1 MCSSCDA
8 FVVEVAFM
16 PPALC
21 LKPAFQLVSIG
32 EGAPAFRG
40 ANVEPYARA
49 VLKAAVIDVAD
60 DTFMVPPDR
69 GGEHGEA
76 AEEVGVFQAKVE
88 SREAAKRRSAHA
100 GIFPAVQSAIVG
112 IDKRHQIFGDEP
124 AVFVGLA
131 STHFPVGDVGIFL
144 QTVVAG
150 VGNADD
156 NERGDL
162 SGFDCGIGSFGD
174 APGASWDK

>member
-40 ANVEPYARA
+40 AHVEPYARA
-49 VLKAAVIDVAD
+49 VLKAGVIDVAD

-76 AEEVGVFQAKVE
+76 AEEVRVLQAKVE
-88 SREAAKRRSAHA
+88 SREATKRRSAHA
-100 GIFPAVQSAIVG
+100 GVFPAVQSAIVG
-112 IDKRHQIFGDEP
+112 VDKRHQIFGDEP
-124 AVFVGLA
+124 AVFVSFA
-131 STHFPVGDVGIFL
+131 ATHLPVGDIRVFL
-144 QTVVAG
+144 QAVVAG
-150 VGNADD
+150 IGNADD
-156 NERGDL
+156 NERDDF
-162 SGFDCGIGSFGD
+162 SGFDRSIGSFGD